1 MFKSREYIG
10 ISLEG
15 DHLKIARIKPQKKG
29 FELLRLDK
37 LKLID
42 PIKSGRKE
50 SALEEDVSSEDVFSE
65 EDSDDIFGLDLEDED
80 EDDDSGLDELT
91 EIDLDDLDDSSI
103 EDFDDTDLVEESSV
117 VKTNEELLVQYL
129 DDFKKSKV
137 TLALNIE
144 SGNTIFQIVKNENFK
159 EQKKK
164 EVQQAVVEKLQA
176 IYGSEPNK
184 DLYEYFLREN
194 GNLVIASID
203 EESPTLQLVSS
214 AGDRF
219 GENYYIND
227 VVPDEVAMVGLFR
240 NHYEKDEKKIT
251 GLVQFSPDKCRM
263 VFVRGHEILQVS
275 PVINEGTKDKNFLN
289 TIFSKVLFQLDTG
302 EIPGLDRF
310 VIFNNTV
317 GEDATDFFR
326 KNFPDLKVEDFRF
339 DKELVTYG
347 DTMKNIVPGF
357 TTAIGIASVAANV
370 GKSEYPE
377 VSFLPEYVSDRQKI
391 FKLQWHGFILL
402 ILIGASPVI
411 LNHFYQANVAEID
424 QLQQQNNRLQ
434 SDIQSLQPLVE
445 ESEDLTMKLGQM
457 QNQLELLGALSAENI
472 KWSVT
477 IDHFNQ
483 AAEEVGG
490 LWINSFRQNNDVLM
504 VDGYSLNRERIPML
518 ANQFD
523 SVTLLSVQREEVRE
537 REVFYFNM
545 MIRSVIDD
553 TSRYTPEN
561 VRSLNDLIN

>member
-15 DHLKIARIKPQKKG
+15 DHLKIARVKPHKKG
-29 FELLRLDK
+29 FQLLRLDK

-50 SALEEDVSSEDVFSE
+50 SALEQDMPDEDVFSE
-65 EDSDDIFGLDLEDED
+65 EDSDDIFGLDLD
-80 EDDDSGLDELT
+80 EDDDSGLDELA
-91 EIDLDDLDDSSI
+91 EIDLDDLDESPV
-103 EDFDDTDLVEESSV
+103 EDFEDTDLVEESSM

-184 DLYEYFLREN
+184 DLYQYFLKEN

-203 EESPTLQLVSS
+203 EESPTLQLVSR
-214 AGDRF
+214 AGERF
-219 GENYYIND
+219 GVDYYINE
-227 VVPDEVAMVGLFR
+227 VIPDEMAMVGLFR
-240 NHYEKDEKKIT
+240 NHYEKDDQKIT
-251 GLVQFSPDKCRM
+251 GLIQFCPDKCRM

-275 PVINEGTKDKNFLN
+275 PVINEGTNDKNFLN

-326 KNFPDLKVEDFRF
+326 KNFPDLKVEDFKF
-339 DKELVTYG
+339 NEELISYEESIK
-347 DTMKNIVPGF
+347 DIVPGY
-357 TTAIGIASVAANV
+357 TTAIGIATAAANV
-370 GKSEYPE
+370 GKGAFPE

-402 ILIGASPVI
+402 ILIGASPVV
-411 LNHFYQANVAEID
+411 LNHFYQENVSEID

-434 SDIQSLQPLVE
+434 SDIQSLQPLVR
-445 ESEDLTMKLGQM
+445 ESEELTMQLGQM
-457 QNQLELLGALSAENI
+457 QNQLQLLGDLSAENI

-477 IDHFNQ
+477 VDHFNR
-483 AAEEVGG
+483 AAEDVGG

-504 VDGYSLNRERIPML
+504 VDGYSLNRERIPRL
-518 ANQFD
+518 ANQFE
-523 SVTLLSVQREEVRE
+523 SVTLLSVRREEVRE

-553 TSRYTPEN
+553 ESRFTPDN

>member
-347 DTMKNIVPGF
+347 DTMKDIVPGF

>member
-50 SALEEDVSSEDVFSE
+50 SVLEENVSNEDIFTE

-91 EIDLDDLDDSSI
+91 EIDLDDLDDTSI
-103 EDFDDTDLVEESSV
+103 DDFEDTDLVEESSA

-144 SGNTIFQIVKNENFK
+144 SGNTIYQIVKNENFK
-159 EQKKK
+159 EKKKK
-164 EVQQAVVEKLQA
+164 EVHKAVVEKLQA

-227 VVPDEVAMVGLFR
+227 VLPDEVAMVGLFR
-240 NHYEKDEKKIT
+240 NHYEKDDKIIT

-339 DKELVTYG
+339 DEELVSYG
-347 DTMKNIVPGF
+347 DTMKDIVPGF

-391 FKLQWHGFILL
+391 FKLQWHGFVLL
-402 ILIGASPVI
+402 ILIGASPVV
-411 LNHFYQANVAEID
+411 LNYFYQANLAEID
-424 QLQQQNNRLQ
+424 QLQQQNNRLR

-445 ESEDLTMKLGQM
+445 ESEDLTMQLGQM
-457 QNQLELLGALSAENI
+457 QNQLELLGDLSAENI

-477 IDHFNQ
+477 VDHFNQ

-523 SVTLLSVQREEVRE
+523 SVTLLSVRREEVRE

-545 MIRSVIDD
+545 MIRSVIEDK
-553 TSRYTPEN
+553 SRFTPEN
-561 VRSLNDLIN
+561 VRSLNDLLN